1 MMYFFYCVLEI
12 IFTIVCYLTN
22 PIVVLFAD
30 EYGNLPYSLRYWQT
44 WDNTLDVGWMVT
56 EGKVPK
62 LFQYDYGKH
71 YVYHWENHDAG
82 IAGYVDIIDPS
93 FSLWE
98 RIQRYFCRLAWLYRN
113 TGYGFSYYVTGKD
126 INGADIVKTEDISTD
141 NYRFQVYYTKD
152 AFMVRYDKAWCK
164 WFRWRI
170 FLGWKMQSV
179 KTTETKRCMLALF
192 ISPFR
197 RVTSGL

>member
-1 MMYFFYCVLEI
+1 MSWKNDRPTCRQL
-12 IFTIVCYLTN
+12 
-22 PIVVLFAD
+22 
-30 EYGNLPYSLRYWQT
+30 
-44 WDNTLDVGWMVT
+44 
-56 EGKVPK
+56 K
-62 LFQYDYGKH
+62 L
-71 YVYHWENHDAG
+71 
-82 IAGYVDIIDPS
+82 I
-93 FSLWE
+93 
-98 RIQRYFCRLAWLYRN
+98 
-113 TGYGFSYYVTGKD
+113 KD
-126 INGADIVKTEDISTD
+126 IEAEFGEQFTGTTKGEAADYNGADIVKTEDISTD

-152 AFMVRYDKAWCK
+152 AFMIRYDKAWCK